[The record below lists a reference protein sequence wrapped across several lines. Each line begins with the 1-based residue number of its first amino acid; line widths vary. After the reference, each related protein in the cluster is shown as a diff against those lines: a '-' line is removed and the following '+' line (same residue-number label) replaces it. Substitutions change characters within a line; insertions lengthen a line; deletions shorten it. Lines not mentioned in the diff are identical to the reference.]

1 MIPPPTAEPT
11 PFASLR
17 WRLGFLYAALFLV
30 VGCYLPYL
38 PVWLRWRQLDADA
51 LALLLA
57 TPLFVRIIFTPL
69 ISIVADHVGDRR
81 RILIGLS
88 YGSLISFLLLWASSS
103 FWAMFAAMVLLA
115 INWTTIMPL
124 SETVAASG
132 MRKAGLDYGKVRL
145 WGSVSFI
152 VASLATG
159 MVIDRMGAVAVL
171 PFLLIAVTFLVVG
184 THLVPKALTAGMA
197 IRRNKR
203 RLRLADA
210 VDLARSPT
218 FMLFVVAAS
227 LIAASHA
234 VYYAFGTIHWR
245 AQGFSAGAI
254 GMLWSIGVVAEIVLF
269 IYSGRII
276 AKTGASRL
284 LMFAG
289 LGAMLR
295 WTCMG
300 LDLPLIATALV
311 QCLHALSFGAAH
323 IAAIHFLAHAV
334 PEDRA
339 ATAQGFYAAIV
350 AGLVLGVATIASG
363 PLYRTLAGG
372 AYEVMAALALL
383 GTAGAF
389 LLMRR
394 WRGGLIVAAA
404 PSTPSLVA

>member
-1 MIPPPTAEPT
+1 MPPQPAASAR
-11 PFASLR
+11 FASLG

-38 PVWLRWRQLDADA
+38 PVWLRWRGLDADTI
-51 LALLLA
+51 ALLLS

-69 ISIVADHVGDRR
+69 ISIAADHVGDRR
-81 RILIGLS
+81 IILIGLA
-88 YGSLISFLLLWASSS
+88 YASLISFLLLWASSGLGQ
-103 FWAMFAAMVLLA
+103 MFAAMVLLA

-124 SETVAASG
+124 IETVAVSG

-159 MVIDRMGAVAVL
+159 VVIDRVGAASVL
-171 PFLLIAVTFLVVG
+171 PLLLIAATALVLG
-184 THLVPKALTAGMA
+184 THLVPPHLTRAA
-197 IRRNKR
+197 SVPRTKR

-210 VDLARSPT
+210 VELARSPV
-218 FMLFVVAAS
+218 FMLFVFTAS
-227 LIAASHA
+227 LITASHA

-254 GMLWSIGVVAEIVLF
+254 GVLWSIGVVAEIVLF
-269 IYSGRII
+269 VYSGRII
-276 AKTGASRL
+276 AKTGASKF

-289 LGAMLR
+289 LGAVLR
-295 WTCMG
+295 WALMG
-300 LDLPLIATALV
+300 FDLPLAATAVV

-334 PEDRA
+334 PENRA
-339 ATAQGFYAAIV
+339 ATAQGLYAAIV
-350 AGLVLGVATIASG
+350 AGLVLGVVTIASG
-363 PLYRTLAGG
+363 PLYRMLAGG
-372 AYEVMAALALL
+372 AYEVMVGLALI

-389 LLMRR
+389 LLMHR
-394 WRGGLIVAAA
+394 WRGGLVVKEVAAHR
-404 PSTPSLVA
+404 PV

>member
-1 MIPPPTAEPT
+1 M
-11 PFASLR
+11 
-17 WRLGFLYAALFLV
+17 V

-51 LALLLA
+51 IALLLA

-69 ISIVADHVGDRR
+69 ISIAADHVGDRR
-81 RILIGLS
+81 TILIGLA

-124 SETVAASG
+124 IETVAVSG

-159 MVIDRMGAVAVL
+159 MVIDRVGAVSVL
-171 PFLLIAVTFLVVG
+171 PLLLVAVTFLVVG
-184 THLVPKALTAGMA
+184 THLVPKTLTVGAA
-197 IRRNKR
+197 IPQTKR

-218 FMLFVVAAS
+218 FMLFVFAAS

-254 GMLWSIGVVAEIVLF
+254 GVLWSIGVVAEIVLF
-269 IYSGRII
+269 VYSGRII
-276 AKTGASRL
+276 AKTGAAKL

-289 LGAMLR
+289 LGAVLR
-295 WTCMG
+295 WALMG

-311 QCLHALSFGAAH
+311 QVLHALSFGAAH

-350 AGLVLGVATIASG
+350 AGLVLGVVTIASG

-372 AYEVMAALALL
+372 AYEVMVGLALL

-394 WRGGLIVAAA
+394 WRGGLIVKEVAAHR
-404 PSTPSLVA
+404 PV